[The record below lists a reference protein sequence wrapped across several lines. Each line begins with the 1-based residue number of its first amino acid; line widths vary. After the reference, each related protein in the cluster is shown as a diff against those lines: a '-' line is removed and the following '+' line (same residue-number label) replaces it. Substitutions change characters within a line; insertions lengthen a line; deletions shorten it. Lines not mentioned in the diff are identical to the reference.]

1 MVSAP
6 GDITSPVVI
15 ILNQVLFLYFW
26 YKISKFMFVSH
37 RHNLESTGAM
47 GAAGAAWVPRGALVF
62 DPGKLGHRME
72 CKLRGDL
79 LSLPRLLGSNGL
91 AGRFQNSRRKNQ
103 KS

>member
-1 MVSAP
+1 
-6 GDITSPVVI
+6 
-15 ILNQVLFLYFW
+15 
-26 YKISKFMFVSH
+26 MFVSH

-47 GAAGAAWVPRGALVF
+47 GAAGAPGLPRGALVF
-62 DPGKLGHRME
+62 DPGKSCHRME

-79 LSLPRLLGSNGL
+79 LSLRRLLGSNGL